1 MNNEHLNKFIDGVIN
16 SNDDDIS
23 ASAHQFALEKVKA
36 IVAEFKNDKI
46 KKLQESLQVVL
57 LEYNKKTGYNIEIS
71 HSGDVVING
80 TVVGKIEYD
89 MNDFDSGVSFVA
101 ADGRFSKEFNQ
112 LDDLMAWL
120 GRSYG
125 GKNA

>member
-16 SNDDDIS
+16 GNDDDMS
-23 ASAHQFALEKVKA
+23 ASVRQFALEKVKN
-36 IVAEFKNDKI
+36 IVSEFKNDKI
-46 KKLQESLQVVL
+46 KKLQESLQIVL

-71 HSGDVVING
+71 HAGDVVING

-125 GKNA
+125 GRNA